1 MGRASMWL
9 KIRQKNDFFVFF
21 ACLRPYVGHPLTVT
35 ASDDPEPEFSSSSR
49 AELEHFNF
57 RAETEL
63 TICTLLGS
71 KFFNV
76 HY

>member
-1 MGRASMWL
+1 MYLLVMSPSRNFPA
-9 KIRQKNDFFVFF
+9 Q
-21 ACLRPYVGHPLTVT
+21 A
-35 ASDDPEPEFSSSSR
+35 EPSYKGSEPGR
-49 AELEHFNF
+49 AELGHFNF

>member
-1 MGRASMWL
+1 MWL
-9 KIRQKNDFFVFF
+9 GGGVWWQGDSVLGAMLGAFF
-21 ACLRPYVGHPLTVT
+21 AWSCCLVVARAGIFRL
-35 ASDDPEPEFSSSSR
+35 EPSR
-49 AELEHFNF
+49 AELGHFYF